1 MSEIATQKDALRAE
15 LLAMRRAR
23 TPEEKADADAAWCHG
38 AAALLTP
45 SMNIAAYNPLG
56 SEPGGSAFVET
67 LAAACKHL
75 YLPVSGDDGHLYWA
89 LYSGPESMQ
98 PGALGIA
105 EPKGKRSTSSILAG
119 VDLIFAPAMAVDT
132 EGYRLGK
139 GAGYYDRA
147 LTPLPTGRPPVIAVV
162 HSSEIRKLPRE
173 DHDRP
178 VDGILTERDFQWL

>member
-15 LLAMRRAR
+15 LLAVRRAR
-23 TPEEKADADAAWCHG
+23 TPEEKADADAAWCQG

-75 YLPVSGDDGHLYWA
+75 YLPISGGDGHLYWA

-98 PGALGIA
+98 PGAWALPNQKA
-105 EPKGKRSTSSILAG
+105 SVPPVPSSL
-119 VDLIFAPAMAVDT
+119 
-132 EGYRLGK
+132 
-139 GAGYYDRA
+139 A
-147 LTPLPTGRPPVIAVV
+147 LTSYLPPQWPW
-162 HSSEIRKLPRE
+162 
-173 DHDRP
+173 
-178 VDGILTERDFQWL
+178 ILKGTA